1 MVLYCRTFYILQ
13 IDAVSLYMLV
23 LAQMIASGLT
33 VSILS
38 QNHLSY
44 KVKKKALNFVKY
56 LVYIY

>member
-1 MVLYCRTFYILQ
+1 MIIVVVLYCRSFYILQ

-38 QNHLSY
+38 QNQLSY
-44 KVKKKALNFVKY
+44 RVKKKALNFLK
-56 LVYIY
+56 